1 MQLYTPSD
9 NDQINSN
16 GWPID
21 NIFYAHLKL
30 IIPEQYKYAGIAIR
44 QDKNSTWISL
54 SADSHKMWKSDNRSV
69 AS

>member
-1 MQLYTPSD
+1 MNFSGSIYYEVVLNMISV
-9 NDQINSN
+9 N
-16 GWPID
+16 

-30 IIPEQYKYAGIAIR
+30 IIPEQYKYADIAIR